1 MSLDNESIKTIQF
14 ESANINSS
22 HPLIIIKQNINYNK
36 SKNDDDFMKTRELEG
51 LKPSEDDDDDFM
63 KTRELEGLKPSED
76 DDKYETTLY
85 TPITMTEYEMFYAII
100 PLYEIKES
108 FTKTLNGF
116 IEYLNTQFP
125 IEIVVKII
133 KNYIEIETPLHIE
146 ESQLL
151 NKIPIMSIQELINK
165 NQNVIDISSNSLYI
179 MDNRKVKINKTQTYT
194 KEYIKE
200 LVLNGKLSIG
210 SSDHFRNSNIIS
222 FLDKEDSDYIQSF
235 LRLTETESE
244 RWKPEW
250 RGFTNYL

>member
-22 HPLIIIKQNINYNK
+22 YPLIIIKQNNNNNK
-36 SKNDDDFMKTRELEG
+36 NN
-51 LKPSEDDDDDFM
+51 DDDDFM
-63 KTRELEGLKPSED
+63 KTRELEGVKPSEND
-76 DDKYETTLY
+76 DNDNKYETTLY

-125 IEIVVKII
+125 MEIVVKII
-133 KNYIEIETPLHIE
+133 KNYIEIETPLNIE
-146 ESQLL
+146 ESELL
-151 NKIPIMSIQELINK
+151 NKIPIISIQELINT
-165 NQNVIDISSNSLYI
+165 NPNIIDISSNSLYI
-179 MDNRKVKINKTQTYT
+179 MDNRKVKINKKQTYT

-222 FLDKEDSDYIQSF
+222 FLDKEDSDYIKSF
-235 LRLTETESE
+235 FRLTESESE

>member
-22 HPLIIIKQNINYNK
+22 HPLIIVKQNINYNK
-36 SKNDDDFMKTRELEG
+36 NKNDDDFMKTRELEG
-51 LKPSEDDDDDFM
+51 LKPSEDDDNDN
-63 KTRELEGLKPSED
+63 
-76 DDKYETTLY
+76 KYETTLY

-125 IEIVVKII
+125 MEIVVKII
-133 KNYIEIETPLHIE
+133 KNYIEIETPLNIE
-146 ESQLL
+146 ESHLL
-151 NKIPIMSIQELINK
+151 NKIPIISIQELINT
-165 NQNVIDISSNSLYI
+165 NPNIIDISSNSLYI
-179 MDNRKVKINKTQTYT
+179 MDNRKVKINKKQTYT

-222 FLDKEDSDYIQSF
+222 FLDKEDSDYIKSF
-235 LRLTETESE
+235 FRLTESESE

>member
-22 HPLIIIKQNINYNK
+22 YPLIIVKQNNNNNK
-36 SKNDDDFMKTRELEG
+36 NKNDDDFMKTRELEG
-51 LKPSEDDDDDFM
+51 LKPSEDD
-63 KTRELEGLKPSED
+63 D

-125 IEIVVKII
+125 MEIVVKII
-133 KNYIEIETPLHIE
+133 KNYIELETPLHIE

-222 FLDKEDSDYIQSF
+222 FLDKEDSDYIKSF
-235 LRLTETESE
+235 FRLTESESE

>member
-1 MSLDNESIKTIQF
+1 MSLDINLEKLKF

-22 HPLIIIKQNINYNK
+22 YPLIIIKQNKNYNN
-36 SKNDDDFMKTRELEG
+36 NDDN
-51 LKPSEDDDDDFM
+51 SNNDDDDD
-63 KTRELEGLKPSED
+63 D
-76 DDKYETTLY
+76 DEYKTTLY
-85 TPITMTEYEMFYAII
+85 IPITMTEYEMFYAII

-133 KNYIEIETPLHIE
+133 KNYIEIETPLRIE

-151 NKIPIMSIQELINK
+151 NKIPLISIQELINI
-165 NQNVIDISSNSLYI
+165 NPDVIDISSNSLYI
-179 MDNRKVKINKTQTYT
+179 MDNRKVKINKKHTYT

-210 SSDHFRNSNIIS
+210 SSDHYRNSNIIS
-222 FLDKEDSDYIQSF
+222 FLDKEDSDYIKSF
-235 LRLTETESE
+235 FRLTENE
-244 RWKPEW
+244 RWKPQW